1 MIYNKFVEVGRV
13 VFIAKGKDQG
23 KLAVIVNII
32 DGNRTLVDGPSTGVI
47 RGVRNFKDLHLTK
60 YKVPIRLGQR
70 TKGVK
75 EAFEKAGINEQ
86 WKNSLWAK
94 KLEKRHIRANLTD
107 FERFKVLRAKQ
118 LRNRIL
124 RTELGK
130 LRNANK
136 TNKAPKSKKAKK

>member
-23 KLAVIVNII
+23 KLAVLVNII
-32 DGNRTLVDGPSTGVI
+32 DGNRVLVDGPSTGVV

-70 TKGVK
+70 TKGVQ

-94 KLEKRHIRANLTD
+94 KLEKRHIRSNLTD

-118 LRNRIL
+118 LRNRII

-130 LRNANK
+130 LRNATKK
-136 TNKAPKSKKAKK
+136 TAAK

>member
-1 MIYNKFVEVGRV
+1 MIYNKFVEIGRV

-23 KLAVIVNII
+23 KLAVIVNVI
-32 DGNRTLVDGPSTGVI
+32 DGNRVLLDGPTTGVV

-60 YKVPIRLGQR
+60 YMVDVRLGQQ
-70 TKGVK
+70 TKGVQQ
-75 EAFEKAGINEQ
+75 AFEKAGISEQ

-94 KLEKRHIRANLTD
+94 KLDKRHIRANLTD

-130 LRNANK
+130 LRSA
-136 TNKAPKSKKAKK
+136 SKKAAAK